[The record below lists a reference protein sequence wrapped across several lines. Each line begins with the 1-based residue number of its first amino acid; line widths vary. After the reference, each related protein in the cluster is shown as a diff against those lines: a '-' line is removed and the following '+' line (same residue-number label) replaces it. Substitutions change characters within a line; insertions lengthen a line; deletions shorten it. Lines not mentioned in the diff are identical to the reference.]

1 MEKSFEIVSSH
12 REAAASDKDFWA
24 TQTPQARLQHV
35 VELSRINYGTDRVSS
50 RLQRV
55 LEITQ
60 RPQR

>member
-1 MEKSFEIVSSH
+1 MKKSFEIVSSH
-12 REAAASDKDFWA
+12 HDAAQSDKEFWA
-24 TQTPQARLQHV
+24 TQSPQERLQHV
-35 VELSRINYGTDRVSS
+35 LELSRMNYGIDRVSS